1 MDNGKMQTLNDY
13 HVIFLVQNVMIGIG
27 LLSFP
32 HTMSPIGYDLWWMPV
47 VYGFIAQI
55 SLFFMVRV
63 GLAFPGQSLY
73 EINESLLGTWIGRI
87 LNIIIMFYGLFEVA
101 AVSETYLRLMQT
113 ISLPDY
119 TITLPLIAFFT
130 VMIYTVLGGIKLI
143 ARLCILTFF
152 MTGWM
157 TYYLQWGIQK
167 GVISHLFPLFHLDFT
182 LTDWWQAT
190 KASFPTLFGFELIL
204 FYFPYIQHPKQTLK
218 LASLGLW
225 ISVSL
230 YVAVSIVS
238 VFYFSKWQLDNI
250 LYPILNLFKA
260 VELSFIERIENL
272 GLALWVMLVLST
284 ATAYLWQAKKGLDRI
299 RRKNRTWHIYA
310 CAAVAFVV
318 IQGPLAYEIRQK
330 VYSEYIFY
338 LGIALMIWP
347 ALILLVHQ
355 IKKGVRKNE

>member
-1 MDNGKMQTLNDY
+1 MDKGKMNKLNNY

-32 HTMSPIGYDLWWMPV
+32 HSMSPLGYDLWWMPV

-55 SLFFMVRV
+55 SLAFMVHV
-63 GLAFPGQSLY
+63 GLTFPGQSLY
-73 EINESLLGTWIGRI
+73 EINESLFGAWIGRI
-87 LNIIIMFYGLFEVA
+87 LNICIMFYGLIEVA
-101 AVSETYLRLMQT
+101 AVCETYLRLMQT

-152 MTGWM
+152 ITGWM
-157 TYYLQWGIQK
+157 AYYLQWGIQK
-167 GVISHLFPLFHLDFT
+167 GFISHLLPLFHLDFT
-182 LTDWWQAT
+182 FTDWWLAA

-204 FYFPYIQHPKQTLK
+204 FYFPYIQHPKQALK

-225 ISVSL
+225 ISVTF
-230 YVAVSIVS
+230 YVAVSTVS
-238 VFYFSKWQLDNI
+238 VLYFSKWQLDNI

-284 ATAYLWQAKKGLDRI
+284 STAYLWLAKKGLDRI
-299 RRKNRTWHIYA
+299 RMKNRAWHIYA
-310 CAAVAFVV
+310 CAAVPFFF
-318 IQGPLAYEIRQK
+318 IQGPIAYEIRQK
-330 VYSEYIFY
+330 VYLEFTLY
-338 LGIALMIWP
+338 LGFALMTWP
-347 ALILLVHQ
+347 VLILLIHR
-355 IKKGVRKNE
+355 IKKGGTKNE